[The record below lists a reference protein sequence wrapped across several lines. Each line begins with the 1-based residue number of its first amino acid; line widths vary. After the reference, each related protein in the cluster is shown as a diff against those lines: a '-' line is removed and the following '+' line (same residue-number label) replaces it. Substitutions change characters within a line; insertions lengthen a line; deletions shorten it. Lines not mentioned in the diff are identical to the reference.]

1 MFPALLYSLHTDEK
15 TVICVFA
22 DLALSTMLMAN
33 SSPGLCEPVA
43 DSYISTVN
51 MDGYDSNRHSV
62 RPFAVLT
69 NATNTLALRQSGQRH
84 TPLPLTRALES
95 FHAKAALFTGIAG
108 VKTSA
113 KTMAWDLKV
122 TGAPLTIESITLE
135 KAKSGSLNVNSG
147 RFPDARQKHGCL
159 KTPLRKR
166 RVSVAPPF
174 STKTTDSSDTD
185 PGPRSMP
192 RSLSL
197 ERVQGQRRNAIY
209 SSSSFAVRPAAHIRP
224 THASLFA
231 PPAKLSRSPIPVRRP
246 PTKVG
251 KTQNESPTRIY
262 ARIIQRTSEQIEHE
276 NLQGWE

>member
-1 MFPALLYSLHTDEK
+1 
-15 TVICVFA
+15 
-22 DLALSTMLMAN
+22 MLIAN
-33 SSPGLCEPVA
+33 SSSGLCEPVA
-43 DSYISTVN
+43 NPYIPAAN
-51 MDGYDSNRHSV
+51 MDGYDSNRHSL

-84 TPLPLTRALES
+84 TPLPLSRALES

-113 KTMAWDLKV
+113 KAMAWDLKV

-135 KAKSGSLNVNSG
+135 KAKSGSLNVNSS
-147 RFPDARQKHGCL
+147 RFPDARQRHVCI

-174 STKTTDSSDTD
+174 STKTTDSSDID
-185 PGPRSMP
+185 PGPRSMQ

-209 SSSSFAVRPAAHIRP
+209 SSSSFAVRQTAHIRP
-224 THASLFA
+224 TSLFA
-231 PPAKLSRSPIPVRRP
+231 PPAKVSRSPISVRRP